1 MIGRHWTELDTPV
14 LLVDLDRLERNIERM
29 AALARAHAVA
39 LRPHVKTHK
48 STGIAR
54 MQIDAGAVGLTAA
67 KLDEAQ
73 VFANAGFSD
82 LFIAYELVTAA
93 KLERAIAL
101 AGRVQLA
108 FGVDSRAGID
118 LAVAAA
124 AGAGTRLSVRIEV
137 DSGLHRCGVSPE
149 DAVALADQIGAHPEL
164 ELDGVFTHAGHAYA
178 AQSAAELERIG
189 QEEADPVLR
198 AAELVGFVGSI
209 SVGNTPTAARS
220 IAVPGV
226 TEARPG
232 NYVFYDGM
240 QVALGAAG
248 PDDCALTVAA
258 TIISRP
264 AGDRAVV
271 DAGAKTLGLDRGAH
285 GSSSLPHYGSLVEA
299 DGALV
304 RLSEEHGVVEL
315 PGSSRLGV
323 GDPVRILPNHACAV
337 ANLAD
342 GYAVVRGGRVVDWW
356 PVDAAGAVH

>member
-1 MIGRHWTELDTPV
+1 MIGRHWTEVDTPV
-14 LLVDLDRLERNIERM
+14 LLVDLDRLQRNIERM
-29 AALARAHAVA
+29 AALARAHGVA

-48 STGIAR
+48 STAIAR

-67 KLDEAQ
+67 KLDEAE

-82 LFIAYELVTAA
+82 LFIAYQLVSPA
-93 KLERAIAL
+93 KLQRA
-101 AGRVQLA
+101 
-108 FGVDSRAGID
+108 ID
-118 LAVAAA
+118 LAARCTLPLASIRSQESTSPPPRVPVPEP
-124 AGAGTRLSVRIEV
+124 G
-137 DSGLHRCGVSPE
+137 SGCASRSTPGC
-149 DAVALADQIGAHPEL
+149 IGAASRPR
-164 ELDGVFTHAGHAYA
+164 T
-178 AQSAAELERIG
+178 QSRSRSGSGRIQRWSSTASSPMPAMRTPPNRRASWSG
-189 QEEADPVLR
+189 SARRRRSSVLR
-198 AAELVGFVGSI
+198 AAELIGPVGSI

-220 IAVPGV
+220 IAEPGV

-248 PDDCALTVAA
+248 ADDCALTVAA
-258 TIISRP
+258 TVISRP
-264 AGDRAVV
+264 AADRAVV

-285 GSSSLPHYGSLVEA
+285 GSSSLPHYGSLVET
-299 DGALV
+299 DGAVV

-315 PGSSRLGV
+315 AATSSLGV

-337 ANLAD
+337 ANLAA